1 MKLTITINTQSA
13 IFEDTNQGKEI
24 ARILRQLAGYVDG
37 ESNLN
42 HTGNQ
47 VLHDINGNQVGK
59 VEFLK

>member
-37 ESNLN
+37 EGNPN
-42 HTGNQ
+42 HTDNQ
-47 VLHDINGNQVGK
+47 VLCDINGNQAGK